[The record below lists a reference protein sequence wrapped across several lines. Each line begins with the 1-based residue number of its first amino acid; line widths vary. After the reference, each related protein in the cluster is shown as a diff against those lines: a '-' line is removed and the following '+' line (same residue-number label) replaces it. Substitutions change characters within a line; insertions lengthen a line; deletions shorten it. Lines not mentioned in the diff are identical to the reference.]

1 MLDAIEKCVSKLNV
15 DHIRIDG
22 STQNDV
28 RTVSIAAPFHVF
40 MYHIHIVV
48 YRC

>member
-1 MLDAIEKCVSKLNV
+1 MLDAIEECVSELNV

-28 RTVSIAAPFHVF
+28 RTVSIAAFAIF
-40 MYHIHIVV
+40 MSKTDYIFT
-48 YRC
+48 